1 MHVSLYA
8 TEGKP
13 GLEFR
18 LLRRGHMQKNKQSEP
33 ARPVST
39 DALASYSQGVS
50 LSKDLGYKPQEQTS
64 VER

>member
-1 MHVSLYA
+1 MYVSLYA

-13 GLEFR
+13 AREFC
-18 LLRRGHMQKNKQSEP
+18 LLRRGHKQKNKQSEP

-39 DALASYSQGVS
+39 DALASYSQGIS
-50 LSKDLGYKPQEQTS
+50 LSKELGYKPQEQTS

>member
-1 MHVSLYA
+1 MYFSLYA

-13 GLEFR
+13 APEVCH
-18 LLRRGHMQKNKQSEP
+18 LRRGHKQKNKQSEP

-50 LSKDLGYKPQEQTS
+50 LSKELGYKPQEQTS